1 MVILIPSFAS
11 LSRAAGRF
19 PLREV
24 VGRLISPSDPKGET
38 MGHGRD
44 DQPVVA
50 VFGVVVT
57 VFGRA
62 GACGRAPVT
71 AATRPVRIALA
82 RRGAAIGKPD

>member
-1 MVILIPSFAS
+1 
-11 LSRAAGRF
+11 
-19 PLREV
+19 
-24 VGRLISPSDPKGET
+24 

-50 VFGVVVT
+50 VFGVVVA

-62 GACGRAPVT
+62 GACVGAPVT
-71 AATRPVRIALA
+71 AATRPIRIALA